1 MRTDLRMLLALGA
14 VVAAGP
20 VASAAGAQQVR
31 VLERTQVRND
41 SLLDRI
47 LTADVDEVK
56 RVVSAWRERESDLM
70 RELRASERTDAST
83 RRRLEEQLAL
93 HARDGFAIMSAI
105 QARCIEERVPRPAGY
120 LGLNLTNIWAMEGER
135 PRALGTT
142 VTSIEPGSPAERAGV
157 QRNDKVL
164 SLGGLDARERT
175 PDVSGLLVPGRNMVV
190 RIERGGVARDVT
202 IAVAKRPEG
211 FGESCGEFERA
222 LIPMRIPGP
231 GRIIVSEPGT
241 GTGRVLVETRET
253 EPRRDPA
260 REMGRET
267 GREQGEEMRFFIF
280 GPGAEN
286 KTSVGFF
293 AGAEFRMLD
302 ADWGEVLGVKQGVIV
317 NEVANGSV
325 CAQAGLKGGDV
336 VTAVGRTPVA
346 SPAMLVQML
355 GAMDGTEATLRV
367 VRGRER
373 KTVTLKWGPR

>member
-1 MRTDLRMLLALGA
+1 MRTDFRVLLALGV
-14 VVAAGP
+14 VVAAGTSAP
-20 VASAAGAQQVR
+20 VAGAQQVR
-31 VLERTQVRND
+31 VVERHTIRND

-47 LTADVDEVK
+47 LTADVAEVK
-56 RVVSAWRERESDLM
+56 RVVTTWRERESQLM
-70 RELRASERTDAST
+70 RELRTSERADAST

-120 LGLNLTNIWAMEGER
+120 LGLNLTNVWAMEGER
-135 PRALGTT
+135 ARGLGTT
-142 VTSIEPGSPAERAGV
+142 VTSVEPGSPAERAGV
-157 QRNDKVL
+157 QRDDKVL
-164 SLGGLDARERT
+164 SLAGLDARERT
-175 PDVSGLLVPGRNMVV
+175 PDVSGLLVPGRSMVV
-190 RIERGGVARDVT
+190 RIERGGVMRDVT

-241 GTGRVLVETRET
+241 GAGRVLVETREP

-260 REMGRET
+260 REM

-293 AGAEFRMLD
+293 AGAEFRTLD

-317 NEVANGSV
+317 NEVASGSV

-355 GAMDGTEATLRV
+355 GAMDGTEATLSV
-367 VRGRER
+367 VRGREK
-373 KTVTLKWGPR
+373 KTIRLRWGTR

>member
-1 MRTDLRMLLALGA
+1 MRTDLRVLVALGA
-14 VVAAGP
+14 VAVGAGVLAP
-20 VASAAGAQQVR
+20 PAGAQQVR
-31 VLERTQVRND
+31 VVERHTLRND

-47 LTADVDEVK
+47 LTADVGEVK
-56 RVVSAWRERESDLM
+56 RVVTTWRERESQLM
-70 RELRASERTDAST
+70 RELRASGRDDRST

-120 LGLNLTNIWAMEGER
+120 LGLNLTNVWNVEGER
-135 PRALGTT
+135 PVPLGTT

-241 GTGRVLVETRET
+241 GTGRVLVETREA

-260 REMGRET
+260 RE
-267 GREQGEEMRFFIF
+267 QGPEMRFFIF

-355 GAMDGTEATLRV
+355 GAMDGTEATLSV
-367 VRGRER
+367 VRGRDR

>member
-1 MRTDLRMLLALGA
+1 MRTDLRVFVALGA
-14 VVAAGP
+14 VAVGAGVFAP
-20 VASAAGAQQVR
+20 PAGAQQVR
-31 VLERTQVRND
+31 IVERHTLRND

-47 LTADVDEVK
+47 LTADVAEVK
-56 RVVSAWRERESDLM
+56 RVVTTWRDRESQLM
-70 RELRASERTDAST
+70 RELRASERADAST

-120 LGLNLTNIWAMEGER
+120 LGLNLTNVWTVEGER
-135 PRALGTT
+135 PVPLGTT
-142 VTSIEPGSPAERAGV
+142 VTSVEPGSPAERAGV

-164 SLGGLDARERT
+164 SLAGLDARERT

-241 GTGRVLVETRET
+241 GTSRVLVETRET

-260 REMGRET
+260 
-267 GREQGEEMRFFIF
+267 REQGEEMRFFIF

-336 VTAVGRTPVA
+336 VTAVGRTPVV

-355 GAMDGTEATLRV
+355 GAMAGTEATLSV

-373 KTVTLKWGPR
+373 KTVTLRWGPR